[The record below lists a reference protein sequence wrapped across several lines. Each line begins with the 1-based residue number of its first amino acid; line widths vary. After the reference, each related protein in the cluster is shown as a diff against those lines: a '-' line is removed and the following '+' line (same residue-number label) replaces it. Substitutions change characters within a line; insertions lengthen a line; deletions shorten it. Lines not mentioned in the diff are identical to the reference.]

1 MLKMLKVLKM
11 LKMLKVFKAVR
22 EDILQSVIPN
32 SYFIIQPNMLR
43 TQLFIKTLKETS
55 AEEQSI
61 NAKLLLRAGF
71 VDKEMAGVYTFLPL
85 GLRVLRKIEQI
96 IREEIQAVGG
106 QEILMPGLQSKE
118 SWQTTG
124 RWDGFDALYKVQSHY
139 DQQFA
144 LGPTHEEVVVPL
156 AKKFI
161 QSYKDLPAY
170 LFQIQTKFRD
180 EPRAKSGLLR
190 GREFG
195 MKDLYS
201 FHVDVEDLDAYYEK
215 VKQAYLKIFKRLGLE
230 VLVTEASGGTFSKL
244 SHEFQ
249 LLNEAGEDT
258 VFYCECGWAQNKEI
272 ATVKQGDKCPA
283 CGKKIQKGQ
292 AIEVG
297 NIFKLNT
304 KYSEPFDLKFKD
316 KDGRDKTVI
325 MGCYGIG
332 TTRLMGSIVEA
343 HHDKQGIVWPA
354 TVAPF
359 DVIIIPLTSK
369 DKGQEVEETARKI
382 YQDLQKKGIEVM
394 YDDRQE
400 TTAGEKFADADLF
413 GIPWRVVVSEKT
425 LSKNAV
431 ELKRRNEDKTELVE
445 VKEVMDRITHN
456 Q

>member
-1 MLKMLKVLKM
+1 
-11 LKMLKVFKAVR
+11 
-22 EDILQSVIPN
+22 
-32 SYFIIQPNMLR
+32 MLR
-43 TQLFIKTLKETS
+43 TQLFAKTLKETS
-55 AEEQSI
+55 AEEQSV

-96 IREEIQAVGG
+96 IREEIQAIGG
-106 QEILMPGLQSKE
+106 QEILMPALQPKE
-118 SWQTTG
+118 TWQTTG
-124 RWDGFDALYKVQSHY
+124 RWDDFDALYKVQSHY

-156 AKKFI
+156 VKKFI

-201 FHVDVEDLDAYYEK
+201 FHANQEDLDAYYEK
-215 VKQAYLKIFKRLGLE
+215 VKQAYLKIFARLGLE

-258 VFYCECGWAQNKEI
+258 VFYCASLAESRRACGWAQNKEI

-292 AIEVG
+292 AVEVG

-304 KYSEPFDLKFKD
+304 KYSAPFDLKFKD
-316 KDGRDKTVI
+316 KDGQDKIVI

-332 TTRLMGSIVEA
+332 STRLMGSIVEA
-343 HHDKQGIVWPA
+343 HHDEQGVIWPA

-359 DVIIIPLTSK
+359 AVIIIPLAGKDESK
-369 DKGQEVEETARKI
+369 RVEQTAKKI
-382 YQDLQKKGIEVM
+382 YQDLQDAGIEVI
-394 YDDRQE
+394 YDDRMDAR
-400 TTAGEKFADADLF
+400 AGEKFAEADLL
-413 GIPWRVVVSEKT
+413 GMPWRVVVSEKT
-425 LSKNAV
+425 LAKDAV
-431 ELKRRNEDKTELVE
+431 ELKRRGEEKIKLVE
-445 VKEVMDRITHN
+445 IKDVVKEVGR
-456 Q
+456 